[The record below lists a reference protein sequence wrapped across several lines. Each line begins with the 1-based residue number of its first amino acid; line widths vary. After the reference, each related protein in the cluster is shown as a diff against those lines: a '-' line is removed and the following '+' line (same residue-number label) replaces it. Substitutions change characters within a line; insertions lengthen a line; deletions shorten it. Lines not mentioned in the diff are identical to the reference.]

1 MKLSYYSTSEPDIL
15 SIAEKVEYDLF
26 TMVLYFKTISMY
38 YNHTGTYENDLSCI
52 ITSEIV
58 SDLADH

>member
-38 YNHTGTYENDLSCI
+38 YNHTGTYNFDLKCT
-52 ITSEIV
+52 ITSEIIL
-58 SDLADH
+58 DLANH